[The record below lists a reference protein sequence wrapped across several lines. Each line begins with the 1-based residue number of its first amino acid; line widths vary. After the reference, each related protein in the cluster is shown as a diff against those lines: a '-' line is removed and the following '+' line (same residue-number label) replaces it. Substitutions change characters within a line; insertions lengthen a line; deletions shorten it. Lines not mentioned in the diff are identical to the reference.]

1 MSQSSKLTA
10 TVAAAAIILAAQT
23 ASADMLTAIGPGE
36 GEVSIVAWPGYI
48 ERGESDP
55 AYDWVTGFEKATGT
69 RVAVIQKS
77 FTRPVTSAA
86 TANANGTVKPVN
98 PR

>member
-10 TVAAAAIILAAQT
+10 TVAAVAIVLAAQT
-23 ASADMLTAIGPGE
+23 ASADMLTAIGAGE

-55 AYDWVTGFEKATGT
+55 GVRLG
-69 RVAVIQKS
+69 
-77 FTRPVTSAA
+77 
-86 TANANGTVKPVN
+86 NGV
-98 PR
+98 REGDRLQGDGEDGRQLR